1 MFPLEQGAFEML
13 LIGAIALIVVGP
25 KDLPMLMRKVG
36 QFTAKMRGLAAE
48 FRASFDEMARQSELD
63 ELRKEVEALRTGQ
76 YVAPV
81 TAEIDQHLSDFNPY
95 PSGYPSPAPEA
106 ADSLLSP
113 RETGGGDQAQHGE
126 GGERATPPP
135 PPGSSPG
142 SSVPL
147 PRDAGEEKIKKTRGK
162 KVGAVDA
169 AATPKPAKPRAPR
182 KPKAAPA
189 AREVEG

>member
-1 MFPLEQGAFEML
+1 MFPLEQGAFEMI

-81 TAEIDQHLSDFNPY
+81 TTEIDHHLSSFNPY
-95 PSGYPSPAPEA
+95 PTGYPSPP
-106 ADSLLSP
+106 ADAVAEPSTTAVTPTETSP
-113 RETGGGDQAQHGE
+113 VDASSGALID
-126 GGERATPPP
+126 ATPIDGVTPALNVGP
-135 PPGSSPG
+135 ATG
-142 SSVPL
+142 
-147 PRDAGEEKIKKTRGK
+147 DAI
-162 KVGAVDA
+162 A
-169 AATPKPAKPRAPR
+169 AAKPKKPRAPR
-182 KPKAAPA
+182 KPKPAPDAGEAA
-189 AREVEG
+189 E